1 MNLKNIKLPLKKMY
15 YRMFTV
21 FIVIPLFAVLLL
33 SLFVLNQRF
42 KEQAVEQIK
51 TTQQGVANELV
62 LDVEAMS
69 LRLSHLVHTNNSEML
84 DYAALMDTED
94 TSLRYEYFQKL
105 QQSGN
110 LAFEPASNLVSLSF
124 YLKSGYQTYI
134 ESEIT
139 IEGISE
145 TDWYK
150 QALQTKNQ
158 VILGTYFIKENG
170 EGFVGSRKGTLLLN
184 FAFAPDRTT
193 DRSEKLEMLVLYYD
207 TDAVDKLKEYNK
219 LYLSGEN
226 NLGVMQLVDAEGNL
240 LFSSDGECQEERPGY
255 TCIITP
261 VEVGTDTWYLESFI
275 KTTVLTAE
283 FRQIGMLVLLVALL
297 VLAFAGYFSRYLL
310 KSIVTPIEEISDGLK
325 QVEEGNLQVHIEAQ
339 GQSEL
344 RNMIH
349 QFNAMVRR
357 LGVLIGE
364 YEEKMRQAKEKPED
378 FLAAMMKQEM
388 TPQEVREQ
396 TNHFFAEEY
405 VLLQFRLE
413 KAMVGERGITAEQ
426 MNELLN
432 CCGRNP
438 RFAARCVAYTEN
450 NFVLWAFYRISEKE
464 YQDTVVRMLREI
476 QQDLHKS
483 AELHMDVCISKKA
496 EKPEDF
502 YLCVKEIEEYSDF
515 RHLYG
520 ENAII
525 DFEKEQDL
533 LEKVSAELPEFE
545 AFAKALYIADE
556 KNVSA
561 GKEQLFDSFM
571 GREIDS
577 IKISVLSLILAIG
590 KEFSKDHEE
599 FAEVFG
605 QQSNYTE
612 KIGRISDARSIKLWV
627 TNYLAWILDYSA
639 AKLKV
644 TETDVIVKAKRY
656 IAEHCEDAELSL
668 TEVADYVGLNEKY
681 FTNRFTKETG
691 ETFSSYVTALRMQK
705 AKELLKTTSF
715 KVYEISEMVG
725 YRNVEH
731 FNRVFKKVNGITP
744 AQYRKTM

>member
-15 YRMFTV
+15 YRMFAV
-21 FIVIPLFAVLLL
+21 FIVIPLLSVLLI
-33 SLFVLNQRF
+33 SLFVLSQRF

-51 TTQQGVANELV
+51 TTQQSVANELT

-84 DYAALMDTED
+84 DYAALMDTDD
-94 TSLRYEYFQKL
+94 TSFRYELFQKL

-134 ESEIT
+134 ESEVT
-139 IEGISE
+139 IGGISE
-145 TDWYK
+145 RDWYK

-170 EGFVGSRKGTLLLN
+170 EGFVGSRKGTLLLT
-184 FAFAPDRTT
+184 FAFSPDLST
-193 DRSEKLEMLVLYYD
+193 DRSGKLEMLVLYYD
-207 TDAVDKLKEYNK
+207 TDAVDRLKEYNK
-219 LYLSGEN
+219 LYLSGKN
-226 NLGVMQLVDAEGNL
+226 NLGVMQVVDAEGNL

-275 KTTVLTAE
+275 KTTALTAE
-283 FRQIGMLVLLVALL
+283 FRQIGMLVLAVALL
-297 VLAFAGYFSRYLL
+297 VLALAGYFSRYLL
-310 KSIVTPIEEISDGLK
+310 KGIVTPIEEISEGLK

-339 GQSEL
+339 GQIEL

-364 YEEKMRQAKEKPED
+364 YEEQVRQAKAKPED
-378 FLAAMMKQEM
+378 FLAAMMKKEM
-388 TPQEVREQ
+388 TPQEVKAQ
-396 TNHFFAEEY
+396 TTYFFEEEY
-405 VLLQFRLE
+405 VLLKFRLE
-413 KAMVGERGITAEQ
+413 KAVSAEHGTNVEQ

-438 RFAARCVAYTEN
+438 RFAARCVAYAEN
-450 NFVLWAFYRISEKE
+450 NIALWALYRISENE
-464 YQDTVVRMLREI
+464 YHDTVARMIREI
-476 QQDLHKS
+476 QQDLQKNT
-483 AELHMDVCISKKA
+483 ELFIDVCISSKA
-496 EKPEDF
+496 KAAEEF
-502 YLCVKEIEEYSDF
+502 YLCVEEIENYSDF
-515 RHLYG
+515 RHLFG
-520 ENAII
+520 ENSIVDI
-525 DFEKEQDL
+525 DKQQEL
-533 LEKVSAELPEFE
+533 IEKVSAELPEYE

-556 KNVSA
+556 KNVSD

-571 GREIDS
+571 GRDIES
-577 IKISVLSLILAIG
+577 IKTTVLAVILAIG

-599 FAEVFG
+599 FSEVFG
-605 QQSNYTE
+605 QQSNYVE
-612 KIGRISDARSIKLWV
+612 KIGRISDARSMKLWV
-627 TNYLAWILDYSA
+627 TNYLAWIMDYSA

-656 IAEHCEDAELSL
+656 ITEHCVDAELSL
-668 TEVADYVGLNEKY
+668 AEVAEYVGLNEKY

-691 ETFSSYVTALRMQK
+691 ETFSSYVTALRIQK

-725 YRNVEH
+725 YHNVEH
-731 FNRVFKKVNGITP
+731 FNRVFKKINGVTP
-744 AQYRKTM
+744 AGYRKTM

>member
-21 FIVIPLFAVLLL
+21 FIVIPLLAVLII
-33 SLFVLNQRF
+33 SLFVLSQRF
-42 KEQAVEQIK
+42 KAQAVEQIK
-51 TTQQGVANELV
+51 TTQQSVANELIS
-62 LDVEAMS
+62 DVDAMS
-69 LRLSHLVHTNNSEML
+69 LRLSHLVHTNNSEIL

-94 TSLRYEYFQKL
+94 ASLRYEYFQKL

-124 YLKSGYQTYI
+124 YLKNGYQTYI

-139 IEGISE
+139 IDNISD

-150 QALQTKNQ
+150 KALQTKNQ

-170 EGFVGSRKGTLLLN
+170 EGFVGSRKGTLLLT
-184 FAFAPDRTT
+184 FALAPDRTT

-207 TDAVDKLKEYNK
+207 TDAAEKLKEYNK
-219 LYLSGEN
+219 MYLSGKN

-261 VEVGTDTWYLESFI
+261 VEVGTETWHLESFI
-275 KTTVLTAE
+275 KTTALTAE
-283 FRQIGMLVLLVALL
+283 FRQIGALVLVVALF
-297 VLAFAGYFSRYLL
+297 VLAFAGYFSRALI
-310 KSIVTPIEEISDGLK
+310 KGIVTPIEEISEGLK

-339 GQSEL
+339 GQIEL
-344 RNMIH
+344 RNMVH

-357 LGVLIGE
+357 LGVLIGD
-364 YEEKMRQAKEKPED
+364 YEEQMRQAKAKPED
-378 FLAAMMKQEM
+378 FLAAMMKKDM
-388 TPQEVREQ
+388 TPQEVKEQ
-396 TNHFFAEEY
+396 TTHFFAEEY
-405 VLLQFRLE
+405 ILLKFRLE
-413 KAMVGERGITAEQ
+413 KTASMERGMNAEQ

-438 RFAARCVAYTEN
+438 RFAARCVAYAEN
-450 NFVLWAFYRISEKE
+450 NFTLWAFYRISETE
-464 YQDTVVRMLREI
+464 YHDTVARMIREI
-476 QQDLHKS
+476 QQDLQKN
-483 AELHMDVCISKKA
+483 AELRVDVCISRKA
-496 EKPEDF
+496 KDAEEF

-515 RHLYG
+515 RHLFG
-520 ENAII
+520 ENSIVDI
-525 DFEKEQDL
+525 EKEQKL
-533 LEKVSAELPEFE
+533 IAEVSRELPEYE
-545 AFAKALYIADE
+545 PFAKALYIADE
-556 KNVSA
+556 KNVSD

-571 GREIDS
+571 GRDME
-577 IKISVLSLILAIG
+577 SVKTTVLAVILAIG

-599 FAEVFG
+599 FSEVFG

-612 KIGRISDARSIKLWV
+612 KIGRISDARSMKLWV
-627 TNYLAWILDYSA
+627 TNYLAWIMDYSA

-656 IAEHCEDAELSL
+656 ITEHCEDTELSL
-668 TEVADYVGLNEKY
+668 AEVAEHVGLNEKY

-691 ETFSSYVTALRMQK
+691 ETFSSYVTALRIQK

-731 FNRVFKKVNGITP
+731 FNRVFKKLNGVTP
-744 AQYRKTM
+744 AGYRKTM

>member
-1 MNLKNIKLPLKKMY
+1 MNLKNVKLPLKKMY
-15 YRMFTV
+15 YCLFAV
-21 FIVIPLFAVLLL
+21 FIVIPLAAVFLIALA
-33 SLFVLNQRF
+33 VLNQRF
-42 KEQAVEQIK
+42 KAQAVEQIR
-51 TTQQGVANELV
+51 TTQQSVANELV
-62 LDVEAMS
+62 RDVDAMS
-69 LRLSHLVHTNNSEML
+69 LRLSHLVHTNNSEIL

-94 TSLRYEYFQKL
+94 ASLRYEYFQKL

-145 TDWYK
+145 TEWYQK
-150 QALQTKNQ
+150 ALQTKNQ
-158 VILGTYFIKENG
+158 VILGSHFIKENG
-170 EGFVGSRKGTLLLN
+170 EGYIGSRKGTLLLT

-207 TDAVDKLKEYNK
+207 TDVADKLAAYNK
-219 LYLSGEN
+219 LYLAGDN
-226 NLGVMQLVDAEGNL
+226 NLGLMQLVDADGNL
-240 LFSSDGECQEERPGY
+240 LFSPDGECREEQPGY

-261 VEVGTDTWYLESFI
+261 VEAGTETWYLESFI
-275 KTTVLTAE
+275 KTTELTAE
-283 FRQIGMLVLLVALL
+283 FRQIGMLVLLVAVL

-310 KSIVTPIEEISDGLK
+310 KGIVTPIEEISEGLK

-357 LGVLIGE
+357 LAVLIGD
-364 YEEKMRQAKEKPED
+364 YEAQVRQAKAKPED
-378 FLAAMMKQEM
+378 FLAAMMKKEM
-388 TPQEVREQ
+388 TPQEVKGQ
-396 TNHFFAEEY
+396 TTHFFEEEY
-405 VLLQFRLE
+405 VLLKFRLE
-413 KAMVGERGITAEQ
+413 KAVPAERGINPEQ
-426 MNELLN
+426 MNELQN

-450 NFVLWAFYRISEKE
+450 NFTLWALYRISEKE
-464 YQDTVVRMLREI
+464 YQDTVTRMIREI
-476 QQDLHKS
+476 QQELQKNGDLRV
-483 AELHMDVCISKKA
+483 DVCISRKA
-496 EKPEDF
+496 KEAEEF
-502 YLCVKEIEEYSDF
+502 YLCVQEVEEYSDF
-515 RHLYG
+515 RHLFG
-520 ENAII
+520 GNSIVDI
-525 DFEKEQDL
+525 DKEQEL
-533 LEKVSAELPEFE
+533 IKKVSAELPEYE
-545 AFAKALYIADE
+545 TFAKALYIADE
-556 KNVSA
+556 KNVSD

-571 GREIDS
+571 GREIAA
-577 IKISVLSLILAIG
+577 IKITVLAVILAIG

-599 FAEVFG
+599 FSEVFG
-605 QQSNYTE
+605 QQSNYME
-612 KIGRISDARSIKLWV
+612 KVGRISDARSMKLWA
-627 TNYLAWILDYSA
+627 TNYLAWIMDYSA

-656 IAEHCEDAELSL
+656 ITEHCEDAELSL
-668 TEVADYVGLNEKY
+668 AEVAEYVGLNEKY

-691 ETFSSYVTALRMQK
+691 ETFSSYVTALRIQK

-731 FNRVFKKVNGITP
+731 FNRVFKKLNGVTP
-744 AQYRKTM
+744 AGYRKTM

>member
-15 YRMFTV
+15 YRMFAV
-21 FIVIPLFAVLLL
+21 FIVIPLLAVLMI
-33 SLFVLNQRF
+33 SLFILNQRF
-42 KEQAVEQIK
+42 KVQAVEQIR
-51 TTQQGVANELV
+51 TTQQSVANELIR
-62 LDVEAMS
+62 DVEAMS

-84 DYAALMDTED
+84 DYAALMDTD
-94 TSLRYEYFQKL
+94 DATLRYEYFQLL

-124 YLKSGYQTYI
+124 YLKNGYQTYI

-139 IEGISE
+139 IDKVSE

-150 QALQTKNQ
+150 QALQKKNQ
-158 VILGTYFIKENG
+158 VILGTYFVKESG
-170 EGFVGSRKGTLLLN
+170 EGFVGSGKGTLLLT

-193 DRSEKLEMLVLYYD
+193 DRSKKLEMLVLYYD

-219 LYLSGEN
+219 SYLSGKN
-226 NLGVMQLVDAEGNL
+226 NLGIMQLVDAEGNL
-240 LFSSDGECQEERPGY
+240 LFSSDGTCLEEQPEY

-261 VEVGTDTWYLESFI
+261 VETGTETWYLESFI
-275 KTTVLTAE
+275 KTTALTAE
-283 FRQIGMLVLLVALL
+283 FRQIGALVLVVALL
-297 VLAFAGYFSRYLL
+297 VLAFAGYFSRCLI
-310 KSIVTPIEEISDGLK
+310 KGIVTPIEEISEGLK

-339 GQSEL
+339 GQIEL

-357 LGVLIGE
+357 LGVLIGD
-364 YEEKMRQAKEKPED
+364 YEEQVRQAKAKPED
-378 FLAAMMKQEM
+378 FLAAMMKKDM
-388 TPQEVREQ
+388 TPQEVKAQ
-396 TNHFFAEEY
+396 TTHFFAEDY
-405 VLLQFRLE
+405 ILLKFRLE
-413 KAMVGERGITAEQ
+413 KAVSAERGGNVEQ

-438 RFAARCVAYTEN
+438 RFAARCVSYVEN
-450 NFVLWAFYRISEKE
+450 NFGLWALYRISENE
-464 YQDTVVRMLREI
+464 YHDTVTRMIREI
-476 QQDLHKS
+476 QQDLQKN
-483 AELHMDVCISKKA
+483 AELRIDVCISRKA
-496 EKPEDF
+496 KEAEEF

-515 RHLYG
+515 RHLFG
-520 ENAII
+520 ENSILDI
-525 DFEKEQDL
+525 EREQEL
-533 LEKVSAELPEFE
+533 IEKVSAELPEYE
-545 AFAKALYIADE
+545 PFAKALYIADE
-556 KNVSA
+556 KNVSD

-571 GREIDS
+571 GRDIES
-577 IKISVLSLILAIG
+577 IQITVLAVILAIG

-599 FAEVFG
+599 FSEVFG

-612 KIGRISDARSIKLWV
+612 KIGRISDARSMKLWV
-627 TNYLAWILDYSA
+627 TNYLAWIMDYSA

-656 IAEHCEDAELSL
+656 IAEHCDDAELSL
-668 TEVADYVGLNEKY
+668 AEVAEHVGLNEKY

-691 ETFSSYVTALRMQK
+691 ETFSSYVTALRIQK

-731 FNRVFKKVNGITP
+731 FNRVFKKLSGITP
-744 AQYRKTM
+744 AGYRKTM